1 MRKHCGFLSILGLT
15 AMMGLMASQ
24 ARAETMTLT
33 VYKGSGTAGAV
44 VYTTTGGANSVT
56 ANTTTLNGNLAAAG
70 LGAYVF
76 GNLGGSSDQT
86 ASPTLEQHILVTGG
100 LTVTFGAPGE
110 STPFTIVVREDGF
123 TQPPAG
129 KTLSD
134 AAAAS
139 FGGAT
144 GSSANTGTYS
154 GPPALSVSP
163 TTLTQT
169 SVPPT
174 SSAARWNARII
185 SSLVALNAM
194 CIPLP
199 TDAVC

>member
-86 ASPTLEQHILVTGG
+86 ASPTLEQHILVSGG
-100 LTVTFGAPGE
+100 LTVTFGGPGE
-110 STPFTIVVREDGF
+110 STPFTVV
-123 TQPPAG
+123 
-129 KTLSD
+129 
-134 AAAAS
+134 
-139 FGGAT
+139 
-144 GSSANTGTYS
+144 
-154 GPPALSVSP
+154 V
-163 TTLTQT
+163 
-169 SVPPT
+169 
-174 SSAARWNARII
+174 
-185 SSLVALNAM
+185 
-194 CIPLP
+194 
-199 TDAVC
+199 